1 MKEGELKLT
10 PSGPVRFCGASSP
23 SERAARASG
32 IGACGAAAPGPGGG
46 QPVWARPQTRARCA
60 LASRT
65 REPRGIWGGL
75 RASARSFCSLMRP
88 RDALP
93 RTGNAVHVSWCREN
107 KLTTWERR
115 AAVPGL
121 GGARFYPGAG
131 GAAVGRLAA
140 TSTLVSALC
149 SRGKTQ
155 GRFSGAVAELHVHVP
170 TRRSAECFFVCS

>member
-1 MKEGELKLT
+1 MWCLFTFRACCPGLRDRGLRGRC
-10 PSGPVRFCGASSP
+10 SGARRRTAGLGSASD
-23 SERAARASG
+23 
-32 IGACGAAAPGPGGG
+32 
-46 QPVWARPQTRARCA
+46 TRARCA

-65 REPRGIWGGL
+65 REPRGVWGGL